1 MQIYGLKFHAVIH
14 DSVGIFVRVFLKDKF
29 MLIFYLTDV
38 FFSALSP
45 KLLLCVTRG
54 L

>member
-38 FFSALSP
+38 SFSALNP